1 MAKVKKTKK
10 AVARKRKTKATPR
23 NIITEYDGWSAG
35 DMIWTV
41 PFGENKPFQGEID
54 SFHPTDAIEPS
65 VSYIEILSRK
75 YRVARMSLIAE
86 DKAEA
91 KALWAKFCTKKKT
104 KK

>member
-1 MAKVKKTKK
+1 MAKAKKTKK
-10 AVARKRKTKATPR
+10 AVTRKRKTKAPPR
-23 NIITEYDGWSAG
+23 NIVTEHDGWSAG

-41 PFGENKPFQGEID
+41 PFGENKPFQGEIV
-54 SFHPTDAIEPS
+54 SFHPTDSTAPS

-75 YRVARMSLIAE
+75 YRVARMNIIAE

-91 KALWAKFCTKKKT
+91 KKLWVDFCANKKI